1 MFWLLSRRKAEDDA
15 QGPAERPST
24 PSGAAL
30 PFLSVDGLMKIYPN
44 PKGEPFRAVDAASF
58 TVPEPGALVALIGPD
73 GAGKTT
79 LLRLL
84 AGLLRPDAGR
94 ARLLGLAPDP
104 ENADFTR
111 LIGFMPQKFGLYERL
126 SVAENFELFAKLRGV
141 GGTEAR
147 ARFADL
153 MTLTGLAGFERRQAG
168 HLSGGM
174 KQKLGLA
181 CALAAEPRL
190 LILDEPTVGVDPLS
204 RRELFRIIRRMKDA
218 GVTTILSTAYLDEAA
233 RADRVLVLEHGR
245 LIADETPEAWTAQ
258 VAGRTF
264 RMSAAGTSASATS
277 AGRSHTAHM
286 PPVRAVDPTSP
297 FLDACPRGDGLD
309 LLMAE
314 NAGAAPETIA
324 PAMLASSLSVY
335 PGFTLTARAPTLE
348 DAYAVATLE
357 TTPQSGSVALHAAP
371 SGASGAA
378 PGTTS
383 SAATTSS
390 TAAASPATA
399 ASSTSSDDADVVV
412 ARGISKTFGDFVAVA
427 DTTFS
432 VRRGEIFGLLGPNG
446 AGKTTTFRMLCGLLA
461 PTRGSVTVAGVDLRT
476 SKASAR
482 ARVGYV
488 AQKFSLYERL
498 TVRETLRYFG
508 ESYGLFG
515 TMLRTRIEELLTG
528 PLGPYVDWRTDVL
541 PLGAKREL
549 AMASALI
556 HRPAVLFADEATSG
570 ADLASRRAF
579 WRRIRALADQ
589 GTTTVVTTHFMEEA
603 EYCDR
608 FLIQDA
614 GRVLVIGTPAEV
626 RRSVAAATVEEAFIR
641 IIERN
646 RRC

>member
-1 MFWLLSRRKAEDDA
+1 MSGTRT
-15 QGPAERPST
+15 GPA
-24 PSGAAL
+24 
-30 PFLSVDGLMKIYPN
+30 FLEVDGLTKIWPD
-44 PKGEPFRAVDAASF
+44 PKGEPFRAVDGARF
-58 TVPEPGALVALIGPD
+58 TVAEPGELIALIGPD

-84 AGLLRPDAGR
+84 AGLLRPDAGW
-94 ARLLGLAPDP
+94 ALLQSLRPDP
-104 ENADFTR
+104 ENAAFTT

-126 SVAENFELFAKLRGV
+126 SVEENFELFAQLRGV
-141 GGTEAR
+141 GKTA
-147 ARFADL
+147 AKKRFEEL
-153 MTLTGLAGFERRQAG
+153 MTLTGLAGFEDRLAG

-233 RADRVLVLEHGR
+233 KADRVLVLEHGR
-245 LIADETPEAWTAQ
+245 LIADVVPSAWTAG

-264 RMSAAGTSASATS
+264 RLSAAQTVDAAAASVP
-277 AGRSHTAHM
+277 GV
-286 PPVRAVDPTSP
+286 PPAPSVPSVPLVRAVDPASLW
-297 FLDACPRGDGLD
+297 LDACPRGDGLD
-309 LLMAE
+309 LLAAE
-314 NAGAAPETIA
+314 DG
-324 PAMLASSLSVY
+324 
-335 PGFTLTARAPTLE
+335 LTATSNLPDLNLHGRLSPRAPTLE
-348 DAYAVATLE
+348 DAYAAATL
-357 TTPQSGSVALHAAP
+357 AH
-371 SGASGAA
+371 A
-378 PGTTS
+378 PGTHINLHEMAPAFPVRALGLAAPT
-383 SAATTSS
+383 SAAS
-390 TAAASPATA
+390 A
-399 ASSTSSDDADVVV
+399 DDVVV
-412 ARGISKTFGDFVAVA
+412 ARGISRLFGDFVAVE
-427 DTTFS
+427 DTTFT
-432 VRRGEIFGLLGPNG
+432 VKRGEIFGLLGPNG

-461 PTRGSVTVAGVDLRT
+461 PTKGSVTVAGADLRT

-508 ESYGLFG
+508 ESYGLSG
-515 TMLRTRIEELLTG
+515 AMLRARIGELLDG
-528 PLGPYVDWRTDVL
+528 PLGPYADWRTDVL

-549 AMASALI
+549 AMAAALV

-579 WRRIRALADQ
+579 WRRIRALADA

-626 RRSVAAATVEEAFIR
+626 RRSVAADTVEEAFIR

-646 RRC
+646 RAC

>member
-1 MFWLLSRRKAEDDA
+1 MSGTRT
-15 QGPAERPST
+15 GPA
-24 PSGAAL
+24 
-30 PFLSVDGLMKIYPN
+30 FLEVDGLTKIWPD
-44 PKGEPFRAVDAASF
+44 PKGEPFRAVDGARF
-58 TVPEPGALVALIGPD
+58 TVPEPGELIALIGPD

-84 AGLLRPDAGR
+84 AGLLRPDAGW
-94 ARLLGLAPDP
+94 ARLTGLRPDP
-104 ENADFTR
+104 ENAAFTT

-126 SVAENFELFAKLRGV
+126 SVEENFELFAQLRGV
-141 GGTEAR
+141 GKTA
-147 ARFADL
+147 AKKRFEEL
-153 MTLTGLAGFERRQAG
+153 MTLTGLAGFEDRLAG

-233 RADRVLVLEHGR
+233 KADRVLVLEHGR
-245 LIADETPEAWTAQ
+245 LIADVTPAEWTAG

-264 RMSAAGTSASATS
+264 RLSAAKTVDAAAASVPS
-277 AGRSHTAHM
+277 VPPVPPM
-286 PPVRAVDPTSP
+286 PAVPLVRAVDPASP
-297 FLDACPRGDGLD
+297 WLDACPRGDGLD
-309 LLMAE
+309 LLAAE
-314 NAGAAPETIA
+314 DG
-324 PAMLASSLSVY
+324 
-335 PGFTLTARAPTLE
+335 LTATSNLPDLNLHGRLSPRAPTLE
-348 DAYAVATLE
+348 DAYAATTLAHAPGSHVGVHE
-357 TTPQSGSVALHAAP
+357 TAPTSPVRTLGLTASAP
-371 SGASGAA
+371 S
-378 PGTTS
+378 
-383 SAATTSS
+383 
-390 TAAASPATA
+390 AASA
-399 ASSTSSDDADVVV
+399 DDVVV
-412 ARGISKTFGDFVAVA
+412 ARGISRLFGDFVAVE
-427 DTTFS
+427 DTTFT
-432 VRRGEIFGLLGPNG
+432 VKRGEIFGLLGPNG

-461 PTRGSVTVAGVDLRT
+461 PTKGSVTVAGADLRT

-508 ESYGLFG
+508 ESYGLSG
-515 TMLRTRIEELLTG
+515 AVLRARIGELLDG
-528 PLGPYVDWRTDVL
+528 PLGPYADWRTDVL

-549 AMASALI
+549 AMAAALV

-579 WRRIRALADQ
+579 WRRIRALADA

-626 RRSVAAATVEEAFIR
+626 RRSVSADTVEEAFIR

-646 RRC
+646 RAC

>member
-1 MFWLLSRRKAEDDA
+1 MSGTRT
-15 QGPAERPST
+15 GPA
-24 PSGAAL
+24 
-30 PFLSVDGLMKIYPN
+30 FLEVDGLTKIWPD
-44 PKGEPFRAVDAASF
+44 PKGEPFRAVDGARF
-58 TVPEPGALVALIGPD
+58 TVAEPGELIALIGPD

-84 AGLLRPDAGR
+84 AGLLRPDAGW
-94 ARLLGLAPDP
+94 ALLQGLRPDP
-104 ENADFTR
+104 ENAAFTT

-126 SVAENFELFAKLRGV
+126 SVEENFELFAQLRGV
-141 GGTEAR
+141 GKPA
-147 ARFADL
+147 AKKRFEEL
-153 MTLTGLAGFERRQAG
+153 MTLTGLAGFEKRLAG

-233 RADRVLVLEHGR
+233 KADRVLVLEHGR
-245 LIADETPEAWTAQ
+245 LIADVTPAEWTAG

-264 RMSAAGTSASATS
+264 RLSAAKTVDAAAASVPS
-277 AGRSHTAHM
+277 VPPVPPM
-286 PPVRAVDPTSP
+286 PAVPLVRAVDPSTP
-297 FLDACPRGDGLD
+297 WLDACPRGDGLD
-309 LLMAE
+309 LL
-314 NAGAAPETIA
+314 AADGGLPEISGL
-324 PAMLASSLSVY
+324 PGLNFHGRLS
-335 PGFTLTARAPTLE
+335 PRAPTLE
-348 DAYAVATLE
+348 DAYAAATLAHAPGSHVGVHE
-357 TTPQSGSVALHAAP
+357 TAPTSPVRTLGLAAP
-371 SGASGAA
+371 
-378 PGTTS
+378 T
-383 SAATTSS
+383 SAAS
-390 TAAASPATA
+390 A
-399 ASSTSSDDADVVV
+399 DDVVV
-412 ARGISKTFGDFVAVA
+412 ARGISRLFGDFVAVE
-427 DTTFS
+427 DTTFT
-432 VRRGEIFGLLGPNG
+432 VKRGEIFGLLGPNG

-461 PTRGSVTVAGVDLRT
+461 PTKGSVTVAGADLRT

-508 ESYGLFG
+508 ESYGLSG
-515 TMLRTRIEELLTG
+515 AVLRARIGELLDG
-528 PLGPYVDWRTDVL
+528 PLGPYADWRTDVL

-549 AMASALI
+549 AMAAALV

-579 WRRIRALADQ
+579 WRRIRALADA

-626 RRSVAAATVEEAFIR
+626 RRSVSADTVEEAFIR

-646 RRC
+646 RAC

>member
-1 MFWLLSRRKAEDDA
+1 MSGTRT
-15 QGPAERPST
+15 GPA
-24 PSGAAL
+24 
-30 PFLSVDGLMKIYPN
+30 FLEVDGLTKIWPD
-44 PKGEPFRAVDAASF
+44 PKGEPFRAVDGARF
-58 TVPEPGALVALIGPD
+58 TVPEPGELIALIGPD

-84 AGLLRPDAGR
+84 AGLLRPDAGW
-94 ARLLGLAPDP
+94 ARLTGLRPDP
-104 ENADFTR
+104 ENAAFTT
-111 LIGFMPQKFGLYERL
+111 LIGFMSQKFGLYERL
-126 SVAENFELFAKLRGV
+126 SVEENFELFAQLRGV
-141 GGTEAR
+141 GKA
-147 ARFADL
+147 AAKKRFEEL
-153 MTLTGLAGFERRQAG
+153 MTLTGLAGFEDRLAG

-233 RADRVLVLEHGR
+233 KADRVLVLEHGR
-245 LIADETPEAWTAQ
+245 LIADVVPSAWTAG

-264 RMSAAGTSASATS
+264 RVSAAQTVDAAAASVP
-277 AGRSHTAHM
+277 GV
-286 PPVRAVDPTSP
+286 PPAPSVPSVPLVRAVDPASLW
-297 FLDACPRGDGLD
+297 LDACPRGDGLD
-309 LLMAE
+309 LLAAE
-314 NAGAAPETIA
+314 DG
-324 PAMLASSLSVY
+324 
-335 PGFTLTARAPTLE
+335 LTATSNLPDLNLHGRLSPRAPTLE
-348 DAYAVATLE
+348 DAYAAATL
-357 TTPQSGSVALHAAP
+357 AH
-371 SGASGAA
+371 A
-378 PGTTS
+378 PGTHINLHETAPAFPVRALGLAAPT
-383 SAATTSS
+383 SAAS
-390 TAAASPATA
+390 A
-399 ASSTSSDDADVVV
+399 DDVVV
-412 ARGISKTFGDFVAVA
+412 ARGISRLFGDFVAVE
-427 DTTFS
+427 DTTFT
-432 VRRGEIFGLLGPNG
+432 VKRGEIFGLLGPNG

-461 PTRGSVTVAGVDLRT
+461 PTKGSVTVAGADLRT

-498 TVRETLRYFG
+498 TVLETLRYFG
-508 ESYGLFG
+508 ESYGLSG
-515 TMLRTRIEELLTG
+515 AVLRARIGELLDG
-528 PLGPYVDWRTDVL
+528 PLGPYADWRTDVL

-549 AMASALI
+549 AMAAALV

-579 WRRIRALADQ
+579 WRRIRALADA

-626 RRSVAAATVEEAFIR
+626 RRSVAADTVEEAFIR

-646 RRC
+646 RAC

>member
-1 MFWLLSRRKAEDDA
+1 MSGTRT
-15 QGPAERPST
+15 GPA
-24 PSGAAL
+24 
-30 PFLSVDGLMKIYPN
+30 FLEVDGLTKIWPD
-44 PKGEPFRAVDAASF
+44 PKGEPFRAVDGARF
-58 TVPEPGALVALIGPD
+58 TVPEPGELIALIGPD

-84 AGLLRPDAGR
+84 AGLLRPDAGW
-94 ARLLGLAPDP
+94 ARLTGLRPDP
-104 ENADFTR
+104 ENAAFTT

-126 SVAENFELFAKLRGV
+126 SVEENFELFAQLRGV
-141 GGTEAR
+141 GKA
-147 ARFADL
+147 AAKKRFEEL
-153 MTLTGLAGFERRQAG
+153 MTLTGLAGFEDRLAG

-233 RADRVLVLEHGR
+233 KADRVLVLEHGR
-245 LIADETPEAWTAQ
+245 LIADVVPSAWTAG

-264 RMSAAGTSASATS
+264 RLSAAQTVDAAAASVP
-277 AGRSHTAHM
+277 GV
-286 PPVRAVDPTSP
+286 PPAPSVPSVPLVRAVDPASLW
-297 FLDACPRGDGLD
+297 LDACPRGDGLD
-309 LLMAE
+309 LLAAE
-314 NAGAAPETIA
+314 DG
-324 PAMLASSLSVY
+324 
-335 PGFTLTARAPTLE
+335 LTATSNLPDLNLHGRLSPRAPTLE
-348 DAYAVATLE
+348 DAYAAATL
-357 TTPQSGSVALHAAP
+357 AH
-371 SGASGAA
+371 A
-378 PGTTS
+378 PGTHINLHEMAPAFPVRALGLAAPT
-383 SAATTSS
+383 SAAS
-390 TAAASPATA
+390 A
-399 ASSTSSDDADVVV
+399 DDVVV
-412 ARGISKTFGDFVAVA
+412 ARGISRLFGDFVAVE
-427 DTTFS
+427 DTTFT
-432 VRRGEIFGLLGPNG
+432 VKRGEIFGLLGPNG

-461 PTRGSVTVAGVDLRT
+461 PTKGSVTVAGADLRT

-508 ESYGLFG
+508 ESYGLSG
-515 TMLRTRIEELLTG
+515 AVLRARIGELLDG
-528 PLGPYVDWRTDVL
+528 PLGHYADWRTDVL

-549 AMASALI
+549 AMAAALV

-579 WRRIRALADQ
+579 WRRIRALADA

-626 RRSVAAATVEEAFIR
+626 RRSVAADTVEEAFIR

-646 RRC
+646 RAC

>member
-1 MFWLLSRRKAEDDA
+1 MFWLLRRRKAEDDV
-15 QGPAERPST
+15 QGSTERPST

-30 PFLSVDGLMKIYPN
+30 PFLSVDGLTKIYPD

-84 AGLLRPDAGR
+84 AGLLRPDAGH

-141 GGTEAR
+141 GPTAAR

-245 LIADETPEAWTAQ
+245 LIADETPDAWTAQ
-258 VAGRTF
+258 VAGLTF
-264 RMSAAGTSASATS
+264 RMLVAGTSSSVTGS
-277 AGRSHTAHM
+277 PTTHM

-309 LLMAE
+309 LLTAQDPDT
-314 NAGAAPETIA
+314 ASQTLS
-324 PAMLASSLSVY
+324 PAMLSASLSVS
-335 PGFTLTARAPTLE
+335 PGFTLTARTPTLE
-348 DAYAVATLE
+348 DAYAAATLE
-357 TTPQSGSVALHAAP
+357 TTPQSANVALHAAS

-378 PGTTS
+378 SGTTS
-383 SAATTSS
+383 SAA
-390 TAAASPATA
+390 A
-399 ASSTSSDDADVVV
+399 ASSTTAASTDDADVVV
-412 ARGISKTFGDFVAVA
+412 ARGISKTFGNFVAVA

-528 PLGPYVDWRTDVL
+528 PLGPYADWRTDVL

-614 GRVLVIGTPAEV
+614 GRVLVIGTPVEV

>member
-1 MFWLLSRRKAEDDA
+1 MSGTRT
-15 QGPAERPST
+15 GPA
-24 PSGAAL
+24 
-30 PFLSVDGLMKIYPN
+30 FLEVDGLTKIWPD
-44 PKGEPFRAVDAASF
+44 PKGEPFRAVDGARF
-58 TVPEPGALVALIGPD
+58 TVPEPGELIALIGPD

-84 AGLLRPDAGR
+84 AGLLRPDAGW
-94 ARLLGLAPDP
+94 ARLTGLRPDP
-104 ENADFTR
+104 ENAAFTT

-126 SVAENFELFAKLRGV
+126 SVEENFELFAQLRGV
-141 GGTEAR
+141 GKA
-147 ARFADL
+147 AAKKRFAEL
-153 MTLTGLAGFERRQAG
+153 MTLTGLAGFERRLAG

-181 CALAAEPRL
+181 CALAAQPRL

-233 RADRVLVLEHGR
+233 KADRVLVLEHGR
-245 LIADETPEAWTAQ
+245 LIADVAPAAWTAG

-264 RMSAAGTSASATS
+264 RLSAAETVDAAATS
-277 AGRSHTAHM
+277 VPGV
-286 PPVRAVDPTSP
+286 PPVPSVKAVDPASP
-297 FLDACPRGDGLD
+297 WLDACPRGDGLD
-309 LLMAE
+309 LLA
-314 NAGAAPETIA
+314 ATLVHAPGSHVGVHGTAPASPVRALGLAAP
-324 PAMLASSLSVY
+324 
-335 PGFTLTARAPTLE
+335 
-348 DAYAVATLE
+348 
-357 TTPQSGSVALHAAP
+357 AP
-371 SGASGAA
+371 S
-378 PGTTS
+378 
-383 SAATTSS
+383 
-390 TAAASPATA
+390 AASA
-399 ASSTSSDDADVVV
+399 DDVVV
-412 ARGISKTFGDFVAVA
+412 ARGISRLFGDFVAVE
-427 DTTFS
+427 DTTFT
-432 VRRGEIFGLLGPNG
+432 VKRGEIFGLLGPNG

-461 PTRGSVTVAGVDLRT
+461 PTKGSVTVAGADLRT

-508 ESYGLFG
+508 ESYGLSG
-515 TMLRTRIEELLTG
+515 AVLRARIGELLDG
-528 PLGPYVDWRTDVL
+528 PLGPYADWRTDVL

-549 AMASALI
+549 AMAAALV

-579 WRRIRALADQ
+579 WRRIRALADA

-626 RRSVAAATVEEAFIR
+626 RRSVSADTVEEAFIR

-646 RRC
+646 RAC